1 MRRDNIPPGYISPK
15 EIQAAQRYYR
25 IGRNVMVHTYKAQGI
40 DAMGHTGE
48 AHRGKIV
55 EHYKRFA
62 LVRLPSGVLD
72 SVLWPDLVLQIR
84 KRKRYRQGG
93 EAGGAKQSG

>member
-40 DAMGHTGE
+40 DSMGHTGE
-48 AHRGKIV
+48 AHKGKIV
-55 EHYKRFA
+55 AKYKYFA
-62 LVRLPSGVLD
+62 LVRLPGGVLD
-72 SVLWPDLVLQIR
+72 SVLWSDLVLQMR
-84 KRKRYRQGG
+84 HFRCGG
-93 EAGGAKQSG
+93 

>member
-1 MRRDNIPPGYISPK
+1 MRKDNIPPGYITQK

-25 IGRNVMVHTYKAQGI
+25 IGRTVIVHTYKAQGI
-40 DAMGHTGE
+40 DSMGHTGE
-48 AHRGKIV
+48 MHRGKIV

-72 SVLWPDLVLQIR
+72 SVLWPDLVLQMR
-84 KRKRYRQGG
+84 KKMNPGITSP
-93 EAGGAKQSG
+93 EIKN

>member
-40 DAMGHTGE
+40 DAMGHTGD

-55 EHYKRFA
+55 AKYKYFA

-72 SVLWPDLVLQIR
+72 SVLLPDLVLQMRQR
-84 KRKRYRQGG
+84 KNPGSNPRK
-93 EAGGAKQSG
+93 